1 MRKKIVTTP
10 IDNKDWEDFT
20 QNLNNIYDKEKN
32 LKGIVNNKKTTP
44 TLDLHGLS
52 LHAANQVTK
61 NFIIKCYKDNYKKV
75 KIITGKGLRSKISN
89 DPYTSSKMGI
99 LKNSIPE
106 FILNNSELS
115 NIVQSISQ
123 SGIKDGGE
131 GAIKIYLNK
140 FIE

>member
-1 MRKKIVTTP
+1 
-10 IDNKDWEDFT
+10 
-20 QNLNNIYDKEKN
+20 
-32 LKGIVNNKKTTP
+32 
-44 TLDLHGLS
+44 
-52 LHAANQVTK
+52 
-61 NFIIKCYKDNYKKV
+61 
-75 KIITGKGLRSKISN
+75 
-89 DPYTSSKMGI
+89 MGI